1 MKRTPMKRTGF
12 KTVAELRGAAR
23 QILADETDTLVFKL
37 LASRYSTTTVKTEA
51 NREQRLIERAQRAIN
66 SVVPR
71 AANMV
76 LSTTAAAPIP
86 KAAPVR
92 SEAYRRAVAS
102 LPCIACG
109 IQGYSQAAHLPPEA
123 KGMKQSDLLT
133 FPLCCTRVGIAG
145 CHQDYDQYRLFPRAA
160 AMAVG
165 RAWAA
170 DTQRRILAMGL
181 WPKALPLQNFS
192 TGDDFELTRK
202 NRT

>member
-1 MKRTPMKRTGF
+1 MMRRTPFR
-12 KTVAELRGAAR
+12 RAA
-23 QILADETDTLVFKL
+23 T
-37 LASRYSTTTVKTEA
+37 STTPETEQE
-51 NREQRLIERAQRAIN
+51 REQRLMDKARRAMN

-71 AANMV
+71 AAVMG
-76 LSTTAAAPIP
+76 LGSTAPAPIP

-181 WPKALPLQNFS
+181 WPKALPLQHFS
-192 TGDDFELTRK
+192 TGDDFGRTLK

>member
-1 MKRTPMKRTGF
+1 MLNDERRTPMKRAPF
-12 KTVAELRGAAR
+12 K
-23 QILADETDTLVFKL
+23 
-37 LASRYSTTTVKTEA
+37 
-51 NREQRLIERAQRAIN
+51 
-66 SVVPR
+66 R
-71 AANMV
+71 AAP
-76 LSTTAAAPIP
+76 TTKSHSNQAAALTSQALTAIKTRAPLRAGTYAAPAAPAAPIA

-102 LPCIACG
+102 LPCINCG

-181 WPKALPLQNFS
+181 WPKGLPAP
-192 TGDDFELTRK
+192 DD
-202 NRT
+202 

>member
-1 MKRTPMKRTGF
+1 MLRRTGF
-12 KTVAELRGAAR
+12 KPRA
-23 QILADETDTLVFKL
+23 QH
-37 LASRYSTTTVKTEA
+37 
-51 NREQRLIERAQRAIN
+51 REQRDPDRVR
-66 SVVPR
+66 SVPTVSDGAWRTPR
-71 AANMV
+71 AVDAMP
-76 LSTTAAAPIP
+76 AAQVR

-92 SEAYRRAVAS
+92 NEAYRRAVAS

>member
-1 MKRTPMKRTGF
+1 MKRTGF
-12 KTVAELRGAAR
+12 KRKQPVSFYKTAALGPSMTLIEKREAEREKR
-23 QILADETDTLVFKL
+23 LADIAKSAIANAIEKPANVALV
-37 LASRYSTTTVKTEA
+37 S
-51 NREQRLIERAQRAIN
+51 
-66 SVVPR
+66 
-71 AANMV
+71 
-76 LSTTAAAPIP
+76 LSAPT
-86 KAAPVR
+86 APVEKESPLR

-133 FPLCCTRVGIAG
+133 FPLCCTRVGIPG
-145 CHQDYDQYRLFPRAA
+145 CHQDYDQYRLFPRAV
-160 AMAVG
+160 AMTVG

-170 DTQRRILAMGL
+170 DTQRRIHAMGL

-192 TGDDFELTRK
+192 TGDDFERTLK

>member
-1 MKRTPMKRTGF
+1 MLRRTGF
-12 KTVAELRGAAR
+12 KPRA
-23 QILADETDTLVFKL
+23 QH
-37 LASRYSTTTVKTEA
+37 
-51 NREQRLIERAQRAIN
+51 REQRDPDRVRSVPTVAPGAFRAPEPVSEA
-66 SVVPR
+66 P
-71 AANMV
+71 AAQV
-76 LSTTAAAPIP
+76 A

-92 SEAYRRAVAS
+92 SEAYRRAVAA

>member
-1 MKRTPMKRTGF
+1 MLNRRTPMKRTPF
-12 KTVAELRGAAR
+12 R
-23 QILADETDTLVFKL
+23 
-37 LASRYSTTTVKTEA
+37 
-51 NREQRLIERAQRAIN
+51 
-66 SVVPR
+66 R
-71 AANMV
+71 AAPTAESQPKPIGTSAGQA
-76 LSTTAAAPIP
+76 LTAIKTRAPLRAGTYAASTATAAAIP

-92 SEAYRRAVAS
+92 SEALRRAVAS

-133 FPLCCTRVGIAG
+133 FPLCCTRVGIPG
-145 CHQDYDQYRLFPRAA
+145 CHQDYDQYRLFPREA
-160 AMAVG
+160 AMTVG

-170 DTQRRILAMGL
+170 DTQRRIHAMGI
-181 WPKALPLQNFS
+181 WPKALPLQQFS